1 MKRLTTL
8 LATLAALALGVRPAY
23 AWDDFGHRVVAR
35 IAWENMTPQARAR
48 AIAIL
53 RGASPET
60 GLRGTV
66 SGTLSQEQ
74 QIELFVFA
82 ATWPDVVRDTAFS
95 NALRMERYHHPYRH
109 YVDTFDLR
117 RRCCLYLTYY
127 AFGDTRKRGMA
138 ILRFTHAYRSAGF
151 EPVGEELPDHLAVA
165 CELAARDLPAGQR
178 LLGEHRAGVEL
189 LRLALDD
196 AGSPY
201 LSVVD
206 LVRDL
211 LHDPA
216 PHDLQRALELARS
229 GPPAEEVGLE
239 PFAPPESIGA
249 RR

>member
-1 MKRLTTL
+1 MSSDSARRPGFQ
-8 LATLAALALGVRPAY
+8 AAALCLDYPDTTWQATVPLLTEAAGSLPSGAAHHLRRFLDWIDRTPA
-23 AWDDFGHRVVAR
+23 
-35 IAWENMTPQARAR
+35 
-48 AIAIL
+48 
-53 RGASPET
+53 
-60 GLRGTV
+60 
-66 SGTLSQEQ
+66 EQ
-74 QIELFVFA
+74 R
-82 ATWPDVVRDTAFS
+82 T
-95 NALRMERYHHPYRH
+95 RH

-151 EPVGEELPDHLAVA
+151 EPIGEELPDHLAVA
-165 CELAARDLPAGQR
+165 CEFAARDLPAGQR
-178 LLGEHRAGVEL
+178 LLAEHRAGVEL

-206 LVRDL
+206 LVRAL
-211 LHDPA
+211 LPEPA
-216 PHDLQRALELARS
+216 PHDLQRALDLARS